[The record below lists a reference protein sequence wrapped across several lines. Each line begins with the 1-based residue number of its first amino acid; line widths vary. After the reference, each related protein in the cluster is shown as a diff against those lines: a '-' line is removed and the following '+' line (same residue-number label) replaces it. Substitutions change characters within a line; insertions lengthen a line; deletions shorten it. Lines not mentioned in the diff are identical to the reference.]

1 MAMLAGDH
9 FDMGHASPVTTDDDM
24 DYSPEG
30 AVPDQSQLVDIKPG
44 LNPRDWSCEQLV
56 TQLCRRYRR
65 IKFTELGPLMDQN
78 VTFYF
83 IEVARNTLE

>member
-30 AVPDQSQLVDIKPG
+30 AVPDQSQQVDTKPG

-56 TQLCRRYRR
+56 AQLCRRDRR

-78 VTFYF
+78 VTFLYF
-83 IEVARNTLE
+83 FILFFAY